1 MQMEKLNFYAWA
13 GDSIINMC
21 HNKAQRHAQSV
32 RDTAQHTLRWH
43 ITEKVFFCAVF
54 NFD

>member
-21 HNKAQRHAQSV
+21 HNKAQRHDQSV
-32 RDTAQHTLRWH
+32 RDTAQHTL
-43 ITEKVFFCAVF
+43 
-54 NFD
+54 